1 MRTKEFIKKIED
13 LGFNIEEDSDTYFPE
28 YDSYQIFLDCNLV
41 AVVFKKFMYS
51 FDTAKT
57 SFDELGD
64 KLKTTLYHLIRS
76 YAETPIEEREE
87 EKKFYL
93 EHIWMNRDWDFCYL
107 NFNNDT
113 KSYALSTIEENK
125 FYKTQFNLKEIKKI
139 KEKYNTDLSDF
150 DMVEVEE

>member
-1 MRTKEFIKKIED
+1 MRTKEFIKKVED
-13 LGFNIEEDSDTYFPE
+13 LGFNIEEYFDTYCSE
-28 YDSYQIFLDCNLV
+28 YDSYEIFLDFNLV
-41 AVVFKKFMYS
+41 AVVFKNCMYS
-51 FDTAKT
+51 FSTDKI
-57 SFDELGD
+57 SFDELD
-64 KLKTTLYHLIRS
+64 NDLKTTLYHLIRN